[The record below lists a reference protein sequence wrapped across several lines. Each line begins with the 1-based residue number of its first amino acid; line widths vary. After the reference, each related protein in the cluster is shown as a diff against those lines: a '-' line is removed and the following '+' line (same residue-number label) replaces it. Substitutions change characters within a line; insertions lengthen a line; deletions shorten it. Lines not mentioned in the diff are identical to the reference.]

1 MQSANQ
7 RKEAQRLACK
17 RWAAKNPEY
26 RKEYQ
31 KRRLRELAIAE
42 LEAAAAA
49 GVDVVALV
57 RGETDDKAKH
67 RKAPVST

>member
-1 MQSANQ
+1 MQTADQ

-17 RWAAKNPEY
+17 KWQAKNPDYRREY
-26 RKEYQ
+26 H
-31 KRRLRELAIAE
+31 KRRLRKLAIAE

-57 RGETDDKAKH
+57 RGEPDDKAQH
-67 RKAPVST
+67 RDKAVST